1 MGLID
6 TLAKVG
12 FDWRLALTNLI
23 NFGLIVWLLAKFL
36 WPSIAK
42 AIGERQKII
51 DQGLT
56 DAESA
61 KERLEQSQADYQAKL
76 LAARQAAGEIINQAD
91 EQGQKIKEKL
101 QQTAHQEVDELRQ
114 HVTEELAQAKQVM
127 TADVQ
132 QQSADLVVAAVEKIL
147 QNKLDAKDDQRLVKQ
162 ALKSLHG

>member
-61 KERLEQSQADYQAKL
+61 KERLKQSQADYQAKL

-114 HVTEELAQAKQVM
+114 RVTEELAQAKQVM

-132 QQSADLVVAAVEKIL
+132 QQSADLIVVAVEKIL
-147 QNKLDAKDDQRLVKQ
+147 QNKLDAKDDQRLVEQ

>member
-42 AIGERQKII
+42 AISERQKII

-61 KERLEQSQADYQAKL
+61 KDRLEQSQADYQAKL
-76 LAARQAAGEIINQAD
+76 LAARQAAGEIISQAD
-91 EQGQKIKEKL
+91 EQGQKIRENL
-101 QQTAHQEVDELRQ
+101 QQTARQEVEELRQ
-114 HVTEELAQAKQVM
+114 RVTEELAQAKKTM
-127 TADVQ
+127 TADVKK
-132 QQSADLVVAAVEKIL
+132 QSADLVVAAVEKIL
-147 QNKLDAKDDQRLVKQ
+147 KDKLDAEDDERLVKQ

>member
-101 QQTAHQEVDELRQ
+101 RQ

-127 TADVQ
+127 TAEDQ
-132 QQSADLVVAAVEKIL
+132 KQSADLVVAAVEKIL